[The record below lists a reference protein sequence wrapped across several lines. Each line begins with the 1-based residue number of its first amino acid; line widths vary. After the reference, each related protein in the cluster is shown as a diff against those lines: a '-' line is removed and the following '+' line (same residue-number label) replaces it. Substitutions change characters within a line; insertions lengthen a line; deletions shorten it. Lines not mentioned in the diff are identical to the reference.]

1 MSAYQKKKPAYPI
14 NKNLYNYLIEYM
26 REMEI
31 PVQYDDLLNFQQ
43 GFSLYD
49 HFGNDTLWESVIY
62 TQNDMKELNK
72 GLTKIYAY
80 LQSDGGTRG
89 LDHLKVDRIDYCT
102 FGNSKPF
109 RIKIINTIN
118 DNYDYFYVKKAD
130 ASRVYGLELE
140 HILSPNKINYI
151 IYKETL
157 IEEHIVGIPGDQ
169 YIFNNLKKENINKV
183 RLAKEFVKFNERCYL
198 RLLGDMRS
206 YNYVVSVT
214 PDFDQDQYRI
224 RAIDFDQQSYE
235 GRRSFYFPHYFKENI
250 DFVKMGMECLSVES
264 VEQYKREERSF
275 IAKRAKNEKIQLT
288 KLLSIYEK
296 DTISTEKHLNQLKK
310 EIAEKEKNDTYLNA
324 KSMGELVKC
333 MLNNNL
339 EDIKIESLAFLD

>member
-1 MSAYQKKKPAYPI
+1 MSYQLKKPAY
-14 NKNLYNYLIEYM
+14 KVSKKLYKYLDHYS
-26 REMEI
+26 RLSEI
-31 PVQYDDLLNFQQ
+31 SVRYEDLLKFQQ
-43 GFSLYD
+43 SFALFDMEGK
-49 HFGNDTLWESVIY
+49 DTLWETVIY
-62 TQNDMKELNK
+62 SQSDMEDLNQSLK
-72 GLTKIYAY
+72 MIYAK
-80 LQSDGGTRG
+80 LQSDGEDFG
-89 LDHLKVDRIDYCT
+89 LEHLQVDQIDYCT

-109 RIKIINTIN
+109 RVKIKNKIN
-118 DNYDYFYVKKAD
+118 DNYDYFYVKQAD

-151 IYKETL
+151 VHKDTL

-169 YIFNNLKKENINKV
+169 FIAYNLKRDDINKV

-206 YNYVVSVT
+206 YNYVVTVT

-235 GRRSFYFPHYFKENI
+235 GRRSFYFPHYFKENL
-250 DFVKMGMECLSVES
+250 DFVKMGMECLSLES

-275 IAKRAKNEKIQLT
+275 IARRLKNEKKQLAR
-288 KLLSIYEK
+288 LLSIMETNK
-296 DTISTEKHLNQLKK
+296 ISTKQHFLSLKT
-310 EIAEKEKNDTYLNA
+310 EIAEKEKNDSYLKA
-324 KSMGELVKC
+324 KSMGELIKM

-339 EDIKIESLAFLD
+339 EDITIKSFNNI